1 MMGSPKLEKEERTP
15 SSSRRRSQN
24 ESAEKIRRLQRMI
37 NEMNPTIMQ
46 PEKTVEPMSFN
57 QFNLIHQ
64 KNSRNGCMTTENS
77 DTQLRSTYKFSS
89 PARET
94 ENAAK

>member
-1 MMGSPKLEKEERTP
+1 
-15 SSSRRRSQN
+15 
-24 ESAEKIRRLQRMI
+24 MI

-77 DTQLRSTYKFSS
+77 DTQLRSNVKYSS
-89 PARET
+89 PRKET
-94 ENAAK
+94 ENAAKQISQRANQTRKGLQDKQITNSQ

>member
-1 MMGSPKLEKEERTP
+1 
-15 SSSRRRSQN
+15 
-24 ESAEKIRRLQRMI
+24 MI
-37 NEMNPTIMQ
+37 NEMSPAVMQ

-77 DTQLRSTYKFSS
+77 DTQLRSNYKYSS
-89 PARET
+89 PGKET
-94 ENAAK
+94 ENAAKQISQRTNQTQKGLKDKHIINS